1 MSAILITGATGKQ
14 GGAVINELLR
24 RNLPHDLLAV
34 TRNTQSATAQRLASQ
49 SPKIHLVQGDLNE
62 PVQLFQHARAATSN
76 PIWGVFSVQVAIGSK
91 NEEQQGKAL
100 IDEAL
105 AQDVK
110 QFVYSSVDRGGEK
123 SISNPTNIPHF
134 ITKHNVEQHLLSRTN
149 SPQNT
154 MNWTIL
160 RPVAFMENL
169 TPDFMGKVFATSWR
183 AMLKQ
188 KPLQIVATSDI
199 GFFAAEAFASADAF
213 QGKAISLAGDE
224 LTFQQMAEIFKS
236 KMGRNVPTTFELPC
250 RLLMAMVAEL
260 GTMFRWFADEGYG
273 ADIEALRKMNPQLK
287 DFGSWL
293 ETESQ
298 FKQ

>member
-1 MSAILITGATGKQ
+1 M
-14 GGAVINELLR
+14 INELLQ

-34 TRNTQSATAQRLASQ
+34 TRNTQSAAAQRLASK
-49 SPKIHLVQGDLNE
+49 SPKIHVVEGDLDK
-62 PVQLFQHARAATSN
+62 PVRLFQNAQAATNN
-76 PIWGVFSVQVAIGSK
+76 PIWGVFSVQAAIGSK

-105 AQDVK
+105 AKGVK
-110 QFVYSSVDRGGEK
+110 HFVYSSVDRGGEK
-123 SISNPTNIPHF
+123 SISNPTDIPHF
-134 ITKHNVEQHLLSRTN
+134 ITKHRIEEHLLSRTK

-160 RPVAFMENL
+160 RPTAFMENF

-183 AMLKQ
+183 AMLKD
-188 KPLQIVATSDI
+188 KPLQIIATSDI
-199 GFFAAEAFASADAF
+199 GFFAAEAFTSPDAF

-224 LTFQQMAEIFKS
+224 LTFRQMAEIFK
-236 KMGRNVPTTFELPC
+236 KKIGRDVPTTFEWPC
-250 RLLMAMVAEL
+250 RILMAMVAEL
-260 GTMFRWFADEGYG
+260 GTMFRWFAAEGYG

-287 DFGSWL
+287 DFGTWL

-298 FKQ
+298 FRK